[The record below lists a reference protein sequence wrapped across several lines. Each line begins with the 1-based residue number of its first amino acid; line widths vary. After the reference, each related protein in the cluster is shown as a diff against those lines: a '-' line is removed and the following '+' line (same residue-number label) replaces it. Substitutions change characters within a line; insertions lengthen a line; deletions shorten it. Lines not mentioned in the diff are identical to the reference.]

1 MTMRKN
7 YGYKICYKEQGSKE
21 YIRYF
26 MTYTYK
32 QAINAMNGYIRYPPQ
47 ERNTGRKLIH
57 PKWKVMPITKK
68 EVIGGIWQECP
79 F

>member
-1 MTMRKN
+1 MKN
-7 YGYKICYKEQGSKE
+7 YGYKVCYKEQGSKE

-26 MTYTYK
+26 MTYTLK
-32 QAINAMNGYIRYPPQ
+32 QAVKAINGYIRYPPR
-47 ERNTGRKLIH
+47 ERNTGRTLVR
-57 PKWKVMPITKK
+57 PKWKVIPVMKK